1 MRKEKKIKIGIS
13 IGDLNGIGGELIVRT
28 FSDNRLL
35 EFCTPVVFASTKIMS
50 FLKKHFQSSI
60 SIHGINDASHAVDGK
75 LNVVN
80 VWKHDV
86 NIDFGKE
93 TLEAGQHAL
102 ESLKAAVASIKANEV
117 DVLVTA
123 PINKHNIQSEDF
135 KFPGHTDFLN
145 QELEGDSLMFMVS
158 NTLRVGLLTDHVP
171 VGDVP
176 QHLNETLILKKI
188 NLIHHS
194 LEQDF
199 ALRAPKIAVLGVNPH
214 TGDSGVIGS
223 EDDTI
228 LRPALEKIKASGK
241 LIYGPYAADSF
252 FGSNN
257 YQNFDAIVATYHDQG
272 LIPFKTL
279 TFGNGVNYTAGL
291 CKVRTS
297 PDHGTA
303 YDIAGKGIANI
314 DSFKEAIFV
323 GIEIYRNRTMDAE
336 LKQNPLRK
344 QVKTRK

>member
-35 EFCTPVVFASTKIMS
+35 EFCTPIVFASTKIVS
-50 FLKKHFQSSI
+50 FLKKYFQSSI
-60 SIHGINDASHAVDGK
+60 SFHGIHHTSHAVDGK
-75 LNVVN
+75 INVVN
-80 VWKHDV
+80 VWNKDV
-86 NIDFGKE
+86 TIDFGKE
-93 TLEAGQHAL
+93 TTESGQYAL
-102 ESLKAAVASIKANEV
+102 QSLKAAVASLKTDEV

-158 NTLRVGLLTDHVP
+158 NSLRVGLLTDHVP

-176 QHLNETLILKKI
+176 QHLNEALILKKI
-188 NLIHHS
+188 NIIHHS
-194 LEQDF
+194 LKEDF
-199 ALRAPKIAVLGVNPH
+199 AVRAPKIAVLGVNPH

-228 LRPALEKIKASGK
+228 LRPTLEKIKKTGK
-241 LIYGPYAADSF
+241 LVYGPYAADSF
-252 FGSNN
+252 FGSTN

-291 CKVRTS
+291 NKVRTS

-303 YDIAGKGIANI
+303 FDIAGKGIANI
-314 DSFKEAIFV
+314 DSFKEAIFA
-323 GIEIYRNRTMDAE
+323 GIEIYRNRTMSAE

-344 QVKTRK
+344 QVKFRK